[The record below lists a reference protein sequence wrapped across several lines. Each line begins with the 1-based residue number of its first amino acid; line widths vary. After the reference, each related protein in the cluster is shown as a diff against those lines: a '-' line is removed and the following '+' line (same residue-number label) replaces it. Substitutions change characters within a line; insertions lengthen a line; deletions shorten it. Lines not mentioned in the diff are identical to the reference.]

1 MKKTVLVTG
10 VAGFIGFHLARRL
23 LKEGHHVIGIDV
35 VNDYYDPR
43 LKESRLHVLT
53 HPRFKLYRDALE
65 NKMAITRVFE
75 KTRPQIVV
83 NLAAQAGVRYSL
95 ENPDAYIQSNIVGF
109 LNILEACRFYPVDQ
123 LIYASSSSVYGSNQ
137 AMPFSEQHPVDH
149 PLSLYAASKKANE
162 LMAHTYSHLF
172 GLKTTGLRF
181 FSVYGP
187 WGRPDMALYKFTE
200 AILKGEP
207 IDVYNY
213 GEMQRDFT
221 YIDDIIESI
230 VRLMDIEPL
239 AEEEFDYEQPLPDR
253 SDVPFRVY
261 NIGNQQPVSLMD
273 FIRTIEERVGKKAI
287 LRLLPLQ
294 AGDVPASFADS
305 SALYES
311 IDFQPQTSIHEG
323 VNAFI
328 DWYIT
333 YHQVLKEGIE

>member
-75 KTRPQIVV
+75 KNQPQVVV

-109 LNILEACRFYPVDQ
+109 LNILEACRFYPVEQ

-149 PLSLYAASKKANE
+149 PLSLYAASK
-162 LMAHTYSHLF
+162 
-172 GLKTTGLRF
+172 
-181 FSVYGP
+181 
-187 WGRPDMALYKFTE
+187 
-200 AILKGEP
+200 
-207 IDVYNY
+207 
-213 GEMQRDFT
+213 
-221 YIDDIIESI
+221 
-230 VRLMDIEPL
+230 
-239 AEEEFDYEQPLPDR
+239 
-253 SDVPFRVY
+253 
-261 NIGNQQPVSLMD
+261 
-273 FIRTIEERVGKKAI
+273 
-287 LRLLPLQ
+287 
-294 AGDVPASFADS
+294 
-305 SALYES
+305 
-311 IDFQPQTSIHEG
+311 
-323 VNAFI
+323 
-328 DWYIT
+328 
-333 YHQVLKEGIE
+333 

>member
-1 MKKTVLVTG
+1 MKKTVLITG

-23 LKEGHHVIGIDV
+23 LREGHRVIGLDE
-35 VNDYYDPR
+35 VNDYYDPH
-43 LKESRLHVLT
+43 LKEARLYVLT
-53 HPRFKLYRDALE
+53 HPNFKLYRDSLE
-65 NKMAITRVFE
+65 NKVAVTRVFE
-75 KTRPQIVV
+75 KRSPDIVV

-109 LNILEACRFYPVDQ
+109 LNVLEACRNFTVEQ

-137 AMPFSEQHPVDH
+137 QMPFSEQHPVDH

-200 AILKGEP
+200 AIMKGEP

-213 GEMQRDFT
+213 GQMARDFT
-221 YIDDIIESI
+221 YVDDVIESI
-230 VRLMDIEPL
+230 VRLMDIQPIADED
-239 AEEEFDYEQPLPDR
+239 FDYHYPLPDR

-261 NIGNQQPVSLMD
+261 NVGNHSPVQLMD
-273 FIRTIEERVGKKAI
+273 FIRIIEKKLGKRAI
-287 LRLLPLQ
+287 VNELPLQ
-294 AGDVPASFADS
+294 PGDVPESYADS
-305 SALYES
+305 SELYEA
-311 IDFQPQTSIHEG
+311 IDFQPNTSIEQGVHE
-323 VNAFI
+323 FI
-328 DWYIT
+328 DWYIA
-333 YHQVLKEGIE
+333 YHHALKEGIE